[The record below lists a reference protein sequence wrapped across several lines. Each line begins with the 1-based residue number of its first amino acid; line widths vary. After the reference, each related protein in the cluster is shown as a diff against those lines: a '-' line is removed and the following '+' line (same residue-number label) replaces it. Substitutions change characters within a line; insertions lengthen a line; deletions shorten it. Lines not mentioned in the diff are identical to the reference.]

1 MQEMMRLG
9 SQMLNIFMVTT
20 LRQLSVQRVVLICS
34 KDWKSQLHREV
45 MWEGSRIRDGLEVH
59 KGAVISIPSPN

>member
-9 SQMLNIFMVTT
+9 SQMINIFMVTT
-20 LRQLSVQRVVLICS
+20 LRKLSVQHVVLICS

-45 MWEGSRIRDGLEVH
+45 MWEESRIRDGLEVH
-59 KGAVISIPSPN
+59 KGAVIPIPSPN